1 MLMGNNSEKLFKTL
15 SGENE
20 DLSGGDEAEIIVA
33 EDLSPSET
41 VQMDKSRVRSFVTRL
56 GSANSHTAI
65 LARTMNIPALIGIDY
80 EEDIDGKTA
89 VVDGF
94 QGTLI
99 VDPDFETLLKYVKK
113 EEEERSKQELLLTLK
128 GKETVTKSGKA
139 IQRYANIGGLS
150 DLQYVLQNDAAGIG
164 LFRSEF
170 LYLEKSDYPS
180 EEEQFQVYKSVA
192 QTMAG
197 KKVIIRTLD
206 IGADKQIDDF
216 NFQKEENPAMGF
228 RAIRIC
234 LKRPE
239 IFKTQ
244 LRALYR
250 ASVYGNI
257 AIMFPMITSV
267 WEIRGGTKDS
277 LLKDKIVLE
286 CVS

>member
-1 MLMGNNSEKLFKTL
+1 MNRQTVVGKGS
-15 SGENE
+15 
-20 DLSGGDEAEIIVA
+20 AEIKVYKG
-33 EDLSPSET
+33 
-41 VQMDKSRVRSFVTRL
+41 KSVFEGIAIGKIRL
-56 GSANSHTAI
+56 I
-65 LARTMNIPALIGIDY
+65 KIKKR
-80 EEDIDGKTA
+80 K
-89 VVDGF
+89 F

-99 VDPDFETLLKYVKK
+99 VDPDSETLPKYVKK

-139 IQRYANIGGLS
+139 IQLYANIGGLS

-170 LYLEKSDYPS
+170 LYLEKSDYPT
-180 EEEQFQVYKSVA
+180 EEEQFQVYKSVD

-206 IGADKQIDDF
+206 IGADKQIDYF
-216 NFQKEENPAMGF
+216 NLQKEENPAMGF

-286 CVS
+286 CAS

>member
-1 MLMGNNSEKLFKTL
+1 MVNRQTVVGKGS
-15 SGENE
+15 
-20 DLSGGDEAEIIVA
+20 AEIKVYKG
-33 EDLSPSET
+33 
-41 VQMDKSRVRSFVTRL
+41 KSVFEGIAIGKIRL
-56 GSANSHTAI
+56 I
-65 LARTMNIPALIGIDY
+65 KIKKR
-80 EEDIDGKTA
+80 K
-89 VVDGF
+89 F

-99 VDPDFETLLKYVKK
+99 VDPDSETLLKYVKK
-113 EEEERSKQELLLTLK
+113 EEEERSKQEFLLTLK

-139 IQRYANIGGLS
+139 IQLYANIGGLS

-170 LYLEKSDYPS
+170 LYLEKSDYPT

-206 IGADKQIDDF
+206 IGADKQIDYF

>member
-1 MLMGNNSEKLFKTL
+1 MNRQTVVGKGS
-15 SGENE
+15 
-20 DLSGGDEAEIIVA
+20 AEIKVYKG
-33 EDLSPSET
+33 
-41 VQMDKSRVRSFVTRL
+41 KSVFEGIAIGKIRL
-56 GSANSHTAI
+56 I
-65 LARTMNIPALIGIDY
+65 KIKKR
-80 EEDIDGKTA
+80 K
-89 VVDGF
+89 F

-99 VDPDFETLLKYVKK
+99 VDPDSETLLKYVKK

-150 DLQYVLQNDAAGIG
+150 DLQNDAAGIG

-170 LYLEKSDYPS
+170 LYLEKSDYPT

-206 IGADKQIDDF
+206 IGADKQIDYF
-216 NFQKEENPAMGF
+216 NLQKEENPAMGF

-250 ASVYGNI
+250 ASV
-257 AIMFPMITSV
+257 
-267 WEIRGGTKDS
+267 
-277 LLKDKIVLE
+277 
-286 CVS
+286 